1 MITTI
6 LFDIYGM
13 IVFRKIR
20 FSQRFSEE
28 FRVPIEK
35 LTPFFRNEFQLCL
48 TGKAD
53 LKNELKKHLLEWGW
67 KESTEKLLQYWFE
80 HDKDIEGGILDSVEK
95 LRKNRIKCFL
105 NTQNEKY
112 ITHYAFETLGLKKY
126 FDGIFSTNKIG
137 YTKSQKEY
145 WQKIYE
151 KLGKPN
157 KKSVLC
163 WDDEEKNIQSAKN
176 FGFLAELYTDFNNYK
191 NKINDIIK

>member
-1 MITTI
+1 MKKLKIAF
-6 LFDIYGM
+6 LCIYSHPSIDG
-13 IVFRKIR
+13 VW
-20 FSQRFSEE
+20 S
-28 FRVPIEK
+28 RVSN
-35 LTPFFRNEFQLCL
+35 L
-48 TGKAD
+48 
-53 LKNELKKHLLEWGW
+53 
-67 KESTEKLLQYWFE
+67 SKLL
-80 HDKDIEGGILDSVEK
+80 VEK
-95 LRKNRIKCFL
+95 GH
-105 NTQNEKY
+105 EV
-112 ITHYAFETLGLKKY
+112 
-126 FDGIFSTNKIG
+126 GIFSTNKIG